1 MSDRLAVL
9 LVDKEPGPS
18 SHDVVADAR
27 RALGRRRIGHTGTLD
42 PFASGLLIL
51 CVGRATRLV
60 EYFHLLPKSYEAE
73 IVFGEARDTDD
84 LTGRV
89 TQRADLPRD
98 LDGARLD
105 AALAASRGR
114 FDQRPPDYSARKADG
129 ERAYEAARRG
139 QPLAL
144 EPRPVEVRE
153 AALLDWT
160 PPVARVRYAVSTG
173 TYVRALARD
182 LGAALGCPAHL
193 SALRRTT
200 IGPFEVSDAMPPDR
214 IAWDA
219 AACMPPLEGL
229 TWLPSRELTPDER
242 TRIGYGQAIGDQD
255 VQPPRAVVSGL
266 DTAELPVVLRAGEEL
281 VAVARRV
288 DYELRPEKVFD
299 VS

>member
-1 MSDRLAVL
+1 MTDRLAVV
-9 LVDKEPGPS
+9 LVDKQPGPS
-18 SHDVVADAR
+18 SHDAVADAR
-27 RALGRRRIGHTGTLD
+27 RALGLRRIGHTGTLD

-84 LTGRV
+84 RTGSV
-89 TQRADLPRD
+89 TRRAPIPP
-98 LDGARLD
+98 RLD
-105 AALAASRGR
+105 AGRLEAALANNRGR
-114 FDQRPPDYSARKADG
+114 FEQRPPDYSARRAGG

-144 EPRPVEVRE
+144 EARPVEVHE
-153 AALLDWT
+153 AELFDWN
-160 PPVARVRYAVSTG
+160 PPVARVRYTVSTG

-182 LGAALGCPAHL
+182 LGEALGCPAHL
-193 SALRRTT
+193 GALRRTR
-200 IGPFEVSDAMPPDR
+200 IGPFAASDAAPVDA
-214 IAWDA
+214 IAWEA
-219 AACMPPLEGL
+219 ASTISPLRAL
-229 TWLPSRELTPDER
+229 AWLPSRELTGAER
-242 TRIGYGQAIGDQD
+242 TRIGHGQAIGGEG
-255 VQPPRAVVSGL
+255 VRPPRTAVPGL
-266 DTAELPVVLRAGEEL
+266 ESDDLPVALHVGDEL